1 MRKAY
6 KKYIENTAMHQKN
19 PEQTFEHVHVFLTEF
34 EISPKLVYKA
44 MTYLIFFYLLRT
56 KGQNSTRY
64 EVDDFKRLLI
74 YIAEVYWR
82 RIETDD
88 RGQA

>member
-1 MRKAY
+1 
-6 KKYIENTAMHQKN
+6 
-19 PEQTFEHVHVFLTEF
+19 
-34 EISPKLVYKA
+34 

-56 KGQNSTRY
+56 KGQNSTKY
-64 EVDDFKRLLI
+64 EVEDFKRLLI
-74 YIAEVYWR
+74 YISEVYWR